1 MPEDGLNAFHIR
13 AVIEQQRCAAVP
25 KIVRG
30 HVRQAASAHKAL
42 DFARNG
48 IRVAGVKKVSA
59 ARKQEHFIKVDSRM
73 CAALLVPIGLQ
84 QRQCGPQQGNRAN
97 TGGCFWG
104 TDDGSAFDC
113 IGHIACNVERG
124 GAGVNT
130 LPLQSQ
136 TFAAADAGCDQQVQH
151 TLKIQRTVMQTL
163 KETLSLRLR
172 ECVHRPLFFLRRIHF
187 AHRIFRN
194 ELLLFGVTENQMQCA
209 VLM

>member
-113 IGHIACNVERG
+113 IGHI
-124 GAGVNT
+124 
-130 LPLQSQ
+130 
-136 TFAAADAGCDQQVQH
+136 GC
-151 TLKIQRTVMQTL
+151 
-163 KETLSLRLR
+163 RL
-172 ECVHRPLFFLRRIHF
+172 
-187 AHRIFRN
+187 
-194 ELLLFGVTENQMQCA
+194 
-209 VLM
+209 